1 MYHTGNG
8 NGSAVGSPRNHCFS
22 NPYRQR
28 HAHWFH
34 GKLLLCP
41 DGNYL
46 SHGVFHSDRNRLVAE
61 KVDKGS
67 LAGFLSTPVTRL
79 RIVLTST
86 LYLLISLIVMWGLTS
101 LVGLLAAEAFQPG
114 ALDRET
120 FLLMNAGAFL
130 YHLAVSSICFCSS
143 CIFNTS
149 RNSLTFGAGLP
160 LLFFVISLL
169 RKLSLDLDFL
179 KYFTLNTLFD
189 TEAILQG
196 ADTRQISRFWRA
208 CPQCFTRLEFYGLKK
223 RICPYNISAFQ
234 EPALRKKALAP
245 DRQIRYTIEVR
256 LGEMSE
262 WSIVRH
268 SKCRALHR
276 APGSNPGLSAR

>member
-1 MYHTGNG
+1 MFNAPYFAHLTRSNLKFLAAFTLVLCLFLTVMANVFTPETVTDLQSAARGTIASQILTGNG
-8 NGSAVGSPRNHCFS
+8 TLIGFMANSFYALMAIIFPMVYSILTG
-22 NPYRQR
+22 
-28 HAHWFH
+28 
-34 GKLLLCP
+34 
-41 DGNYL
+41 
-46 SHGVFHSDRNRLVAE
+46 NRLVAE

-169 RKLSLDLDFL
+169 RKLSPDLDFL

-196 ADTRQISRFWRA
+196 SGYAADFAILA
-208 CPQCFTRLEFYGLKK
+208 C
-223 RICPYNISAFQ
+223 
-234 EPALRKKALAP
+234 
-245 DRQIRYTIEVR
+245 
-256 LGEMSE
+256 
-262 WSIVRH
+262 
-268 SKCRALHR
+268 
-276 APGSNPGLSAR
+276 LSAVLYAVGILWFKEKDLPL